1 MRIGIDAHIL
11 GKNKG
16 GVERYLRQLILL
28 LPQVAPGYDYVFFV
42 NRRYPIPANCPAN
55 VTYVTLPFS
64 DPLIERSVILP
75 WLSSKHRLDV
85 LHVQRVAPPLV
96 NCALVVSLHD
106 ILPLTNPRDY
116 RGWRNALVRFLT
128 PQSARRADYILTVS
142 GTTKNEIVKILH
154 VPAAKVAFA
163 YNGIDHEFFRPQL
176 EKEPSAGR
184 FAFLSDPY
192 VLYLGA
198 LETRKNLEIVL
209 SAFAGFLASINGT
222 ARLIIAGGERT
233 SGYGQQLK
241 KLVREKQLSD
251 NVIFTGFVSDIEC
264 LELLR
269 NARLFLAPSR
279 GEGFDIPPLEA
290 MSCGVPVI
298 CSDIEVHRE
307 LFAGAAEF
315 FPAAEPD
322 ILAQLMAGLWKNQ
335 PRRESMIQKGLLLA
349 QKFTWENMACQT
361 AAVYQ
366 EIEKIRKGCR

>member
-16 GVERYLRQLILL
+16 GVEKYLRQLVLY
-28 LPQVAPGYDYVFFV
+28 LPQVAPWYDYVFFV
-42 NRRYPIPANCPAN
+42 NRRYPVPADSPAN

-75 WLSSKHRLDV
+75 WLALKHRLDL
-85 LHVQRVAPPLV
+85 LHVQRITPPLV

-116 RGWRNALVRFLT
+116 RGWRNALVRFMT
-128 PQSARRADYILTVS
+128 PQSARRASRILTVS
-142 GTTKNEIVKILH
+142 ETTKIEIVKTLH
-154 VPAAKVAFA
+154 VPAAKVVFV
-163 YNGIDHEFFRPQL
+163 YNGIDHKFFRPQL
-176 EKEPSAGR
+176 GKETISGR
-184 FAFLSDPY
+184 FSFLSDPY
-192 VLYLGA
+192 ILYLGA
-198 LETRKNLEIVL
+198 LETRKNLEVVL
-209 SAFAGFLASINGT
+209 SAFAGFLALINGT
-222 ARLIIAGGERT
+222 TRLIIAGGDRT
-233 SGYGQQLK
+233 SGYGQRLK

-251 NVIFTGFVSDIEC
+251 NVVFTGFVSDSEC

-315 FPAAEPD
+315 FPPAETD
-322 ILAQLMAGLWKNQ
+322 ILAQLMAGLWEGSQ
-335 PRRESMIQKGLLLA
+335 LRESMIQKGLLLA
-349 QKFTWENMACQT
+349 KKFTWENMACQT
-361 AAVYQ
+361 ADVYR
-366 EIEKIRKGCR
+366 EIEQM